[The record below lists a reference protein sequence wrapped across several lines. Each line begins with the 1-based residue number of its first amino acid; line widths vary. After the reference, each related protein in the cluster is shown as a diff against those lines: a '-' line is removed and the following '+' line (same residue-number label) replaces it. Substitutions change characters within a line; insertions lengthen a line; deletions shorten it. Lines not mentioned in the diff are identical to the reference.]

1 MATEGPTIHD
11 GGQCF
16 AGVNMSS
23 SAGLVGWNGTA
34 QFLLVKLTAART
46 LAPVALATD
55 YAYGVLQNDPIAGY
69 VCDVVIF
76 GITKAINGVAGALAA
91 GVPVMA
97 DTSGRIIVAVSS
109 GTNQACG
116 ITLEAATAQNQVI
129 AMKFVG
135 NTKF

>member
-23 SAGLVGWNGTA
+23 SAGLVGWNGTG

-55 YAYGVLQNDPIAGY
+55 FIYGVLQNDPIAGY

-76 GITKAINGVAGALAA
+76 GVTKSINGTAGALAA
-91 GVPVMA
+91 GTPVMA
-97 DTSGRIIVAVSS
+97 DTSGRIIAATT
-109 GTNQACG
+109 GNQACG
-116 ITLEAATAQNQVI
+116 ITIEAATAQNQVI

-135 NTKF
+135 TAKF